1 MVVNKSSH
9 EATINLQAWEVDFS
23 RNYSLSGN
31 LFIPLERGLSLRCY
45 PYEDYWFMMD
55 GEVMHVQSKDD
66 YDILVN
72 KFTTKF
78 ALERL

>member
-1 MVVNKSSH
+1 MVVNKSSQ
-9 EATINLQAWEVDFS
+9 EAMVNLGAWEVDFS
-23 RNYSLSGN
+23 RDCTVSGN

-45 PYEDYWFMMD
+45 PYENYWFMMD
-55 GEVMHVQSKDD
+55 GEIMHVQSKQD

-72 KFTTKF
+72 KFTLKF

>member
-9 EATINLQAWEVDFS
+9 EATINLGAWEVDFS

-45 PYEDYWFMMD
+45 PYEDYWFMLD

-72 KFTTKF
+72 KFTTRF
-78 ALERL
+78 ALDRL

>member
-1 MVVNKSSH
+1 MVVNKSYSH
-9 EATINLQAWEVDFS
+9 AVIDYQVYEVDLS
-23 RNYSLSGN
+23 RDYILSGN
-31 LFIPLERGLSLRCY
+31 LFIPVERGLNIRCY
-45 PYEDYWFMMD
+45 PYEDYWFLMD
-55 GEVMHVQSKDD
+55 DEIIHVQSKDD

>member
-1 MVVNKSSH
+1 MVVNKSSQ
-9 EATINLQAWEVDFS
+9 EATINLKAWEVDFS
-23 RNYSLSGN
+23 RDCELTGN
-31 LFIPLERGLSLRCY
+31 LFIPLECGLSLRCY

-55 GEVMHVQSKDD
+55 GEIMHVQSKQD

-72 KFTTKF
+72 KFTVKF

>member
-1 MVVNKSSH
+1 MVVNISVH
-9 EATINLQAWEVDFS
+9 EANINLDAYEVDFS
-23 RNYSLSGN
+23 RDYILSGN
-31 LFIPLERGLSLRCY
+31 LFIPLERGLNIRCY

-55 GEVMHVQSKDD
+55 GDVMHVQSKDD

>member
-1 MVVNKSSH
+1 MVVNKSLQ
-9 EATINLQAWEVDFS
+9 EATINLDAYEVDFS
-23 RNYSLSGN
+23 RDYILSGN
-31 LFIPLERGLSLRCY
+31 LFIPLERELNIRCY

-55 GEVMHVQSKDD
+55 GEITHVQSKQD

-72 KFTTKF
+72 KFTLKF

>member
-9 EATINLQAWEVDFS
+9 EATINLKAWEVDFS

-55 GEVMHVQSKDD
+55 GEIMHVQSKQD

-72 KFTTKF
+72 KFTVKF

>member
-1 MVVNKSSH
+1 MLVNKSAQRWS
-9 EATINLQAWEVDFS
+9 INLKAWEVDFS
-23 RNYSLSGN
+23 RNWDLSGN
-31 LFIPLERGLSLRCY
+31 LFIPLERGLSIRCY

-66 YDILVN
+66 FDILVN
-72 KFTTKF
+72 KFTTRF

>member
-1 MVVNKSSH
+1 MVINKSSH
-9 EATINLQAWEVDFS
+9 EATINLKAWEVDFS
-23 RNYSLSGN
+23 RNWDLSGN
-31 LFIPLERGLSLRCY
+31 LFIPLERGLSMRCY

-55 GEVMHVQSKDD
+55 GEAMHVQSKDD

-72 KFTTKF
+72 KFTTRF

>member
-55 GEVMHVQSKDD
+55 GELMHVQSKDD